1 MYEDL
6 KGKTALITGSGKRTG
21 MGYAMAEA
29 LAGSGANVIIADLGR
44 GEVIDDD
51 LKMGAWEEMTRLA
64 GELAER
70 FGVKTLA
77 VPVDVTDN
85 ASIGA
90 MVAAVREHFPRVDIL
105 CNNAGASF
113 GVPNTVLTYDEAAWL
128 KTIDVN
134 LHSVFRVSRA
144 VIPLMTGGRGVIIN
158 TASRA
163 GKVPPIFNGAYAVAK
178 AGVIMLSKVMAKEL
192 GGWASG

>member
-90 MVAAVREHFPRVDIL
+90 MVASASKPL
-105 CNNAGASF
+105 MSPLPGA
-113 GVPNTVLTYDEAAWL
+113 LT
-128 KTIDVN
+128 
-134 LHSVFRVSRA
+134 VSR
-144 VIPLMTGGRGVIIN
+144 VPRLLLFRL
-158 TASRA
+158 TAEKS
-163 GKVPPIFNGAYAVAK
+163 I
-178 AGVIMLSKVMAKEL
+178 
-192 GGWASG
+192 